1 MINKWMQIEDGG
13 RTYTYMN
20 DKRKI
25 NNWFVNLWVIVM
37 QVILAEF
44 TKQIRWLDPNVDIS
58 MVIWEEEVGM
68 CCHGNLYF

>member
-1 MINKWMQIEDGG
+1 MMINKWMQIEDGG
-13 RTYTYMN
+13 RTYMN

-25 NNWFVNLWVIVM
+25 NNRFVNLWVIVM

-58 MVIWEEEVGM
+58 MVIWEEVGM